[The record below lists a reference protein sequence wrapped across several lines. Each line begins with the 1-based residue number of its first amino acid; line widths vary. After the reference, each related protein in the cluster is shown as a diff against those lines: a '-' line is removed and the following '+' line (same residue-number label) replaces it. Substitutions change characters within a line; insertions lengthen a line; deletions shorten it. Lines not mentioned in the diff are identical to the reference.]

1 MLEPSRT
8 RLEALHCSME
18 IREPAPGVVLLKI
31 EGTDIGELGD
41 APFRA
46 LGRLLAR
53 GDQVRL
59 FIDARRA
66 YGPSVDVSSQWMLW
80 LNRHRQQ
87 IRSTSMLARS
97 RLVRLSAQLVRHFA
111 RLGDDMQICTDPS
124 IFDGALDHA
133 LNEP

>member
-1 MLEPSRT
+1 
-8 RLEALHCSME
+8 ME

-41 APFRA
+41 APFHA
-46 LGRLLAR
+46 LGRVLAR
-53 GDQVRL
+53 SDKVRL
-59 FIDARRA
+59 FIDARGA

-111 RLGDDMQICTDPS
+111 RLDEDMQLCTDS
-124 IFDGALDHA
+124 GVFGKALDRA
-133 LNEP
+133 LNEPMNS